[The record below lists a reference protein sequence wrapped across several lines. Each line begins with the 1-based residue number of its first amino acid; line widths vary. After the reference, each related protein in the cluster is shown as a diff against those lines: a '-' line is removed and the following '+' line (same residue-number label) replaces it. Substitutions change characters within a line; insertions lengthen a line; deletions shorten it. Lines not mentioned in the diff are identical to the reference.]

1 MNTATE
7 TKLVAIIGWQE
18 GNAGQIS
25 SWLEKQD
32 EYSIACFV
40 HTEDTPPIVDRI
52 PRDVAQ
58 FDYPTNTSFKGKPL
72 ISSSRW
78 IQELKKRGI
87 SHVLITTDNMQ
98 ERQDHIR
105 EARAAGMVLI
115 NAIHPSALIMEDAVM
130 QDNIILH
137 ARAFIGYR
145 AEIGAGV
152 IINTGA
158 QIDHHCSVR
167 ECATIDPA
175 AILAGNVTI
184 GRFTR
189 VHTAAV
195 VKNKISIGENSV
207 IGAGAVII
215 EDVPDDVTVVG
226 VPGKIIKRKGEKNRK

>member
-1 MNTATE
+1 MT
-7 TKLVAIIGWQE
+7 
-18 GNAGQIS
+18 
-25 SWLEKQD
+25 
-32 EYSIACFV
+32 
-40 HTEDTPPIVDRI
+40 
-52 PRDVAQ
+52 
-58 FDYPTNTSFKGKPL
+58 
-72 ISSSRW
+72 
-78 IQELKKRGI
+78 
-87 SHVLITTDNMQ
+87 
-98 ERQDHIR
+98 
-105 EARAAGMVLI
+105 
-115 NAIHPSALIMEDAVM
+115 
-130 QDNIILH
+130 H

-195 VKNKISIGENSV
+195 VKNKIRIGENSV